1 MTGFEHNGGLT
12 EAAAWDDF
20 ADSLAAYLGTME
32 AEDDHLIVETP
43 QGDED
48 DGASPYAQFCVV
60 GTGWIRAEVSS
71 NFYLAEPFKLT
82 DEQVED
88 MVDGLGWRLPDD
100 PDQGRNFVLERK
112 VEDVEAMASNIREVL
127 EDFFGIP
134 HPTLMSAH
142 AWGPAAAGIAVLG
155 IPASSDVV
163 SDIVDTDDTDDTP
176 PFEQG
181 VIVPKDRDHLVE
193 LVRRF
198 LTEYLGEEPA
208 QDEDSDFVIPHHG
221 APVFVRARHE
231 QAMIDVFTRVV
242 HDLRGRRQAAVEVS
256 VLNRDHLISRFVL
269 SDRSIYQVMNL
280 PAMPFVPAHLRMCLP
295 GFLTVIDEVRHDLA
309 LRTSGQIA

>member
-1 MTGFEHNGGLT
+1 MTGFEDHGGLT

-32 AEDDHLIVETP
+32 ADDDHLIVETP

-48 DGASPYAQFCVV
+48 DGASPYAQFCVA

-71 NFYLAEPFKLT
+71 NAYLADPFKLT

-88 MVDGLGWRLPDD
+88 LVDGLGWRLPDD
-100 PDQGRNFVLERK
+100 PDEGQNFVLERS
-112 VEDVEAMASNIREVL
+112 VDAAESMASVVREVL

-142 AWGPAAAGIAVLG
+142 AWGPAAAGVAVLG
-155 IPASSDVV
+155 IPASSDVAT
-163 SDIVDTDDTDDTP
+163 DIVDTDVAP
-176 PFEQG
+176 PFDQG
-181 VIVPKDRDHLVE
+181 VIVPKDHGHLVE

-198 LTEYLGEEPA
+198 LTEFLGEEPV
-208 QDEDSDFVIPHHG
+208 QDEDGDFVVPHSG
-221 APVFVRARHE
+221 VPVFVRVRAD
-231 QAMIDVFTRVV
+231 QPLVDVFTRVV
-242 HDLRGRRQAAVEVS
+242 HNVRGRRQAAVEVS
-256 VLNRDHLISRFVL
+256 VLNRDHLISRFVVH
-269 SDRSIYQVMNL
+269 DRAIYQVMNL

-295 GFLTVIDEVRHDLA
+295 GFLILLDEVRDDLA
-309 LRTSGQIA
+309 LRTSGRAA